1 MAVDTVGHWMTIQM
15 LQSVAA
21 GDSARHAPVWRRQS
35 VSPVARGC
43 EPGQVRKEA
52 AVASKSGA
60 GVGQA
65 GAVSS
70 VPGQGLAVLSR
81 FNRINIAS
89 RLL

>member
-1 MAVDTVGHWMTIQM
+1 MAADTVGHWMTGQM

-21 GDSARHAPVWRRQS
+21 GDSTRHAPVWRRQS
-35 VSPVARGC
+35 ASPVARGC

-70 VPGQGLAVLSR
+70 VPRQGLAVLNR
-81 FNRINIAS
+81 VNRINIAS